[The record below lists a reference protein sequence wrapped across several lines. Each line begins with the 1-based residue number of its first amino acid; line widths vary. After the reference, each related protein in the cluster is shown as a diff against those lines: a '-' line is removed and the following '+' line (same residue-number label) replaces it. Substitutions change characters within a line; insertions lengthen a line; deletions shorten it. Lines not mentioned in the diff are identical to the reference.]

1 MIKVKYSVKDLASIL
16 GITTSAIHFLEKENL
31 IKADKEENGWRYYKV
46 VDVFRLLSYTKYK
59 NMEIPV
65 KEIVKQF
72 SGEENNYLETKEK
85 IELYKKRAEEK
96 SRYYSRLADAMEENL
111 ESIRLIEELLDKYE
125 FIKSPDILML
135 YDNECGWIS
144 RDRQA
149 QKMVQQCVK
158 AMPVVHL
165 GVIRHKASEK
175 CNFGYMVFNHNIE
188 TFDIPAD
195 LHVKRLKACSCL
207 HTIQVADD
215 ELTEN
220 PEVTFKKAEAY
231 AKSRG
236 FEIAGDMVGK
246 IILAEV
252 EKPAKLHTYIEIW
265 IPIK

>member
-1 MIKVKYSVKDLASIL
+1 MKYSVKDLASIL

-72 SGEENNYLETKEK
+72 SGEENDYLEIQEK
-85 IELYKKRAEEK
+85 IELYKTRAEEK
-96 SRYYSRLADAMEENL
+96 SRYYSKLAEAMEENL
-111 ESIRLIEELLDKYE
+111 TSIRLIDELLDKYE
-125 FIKSPDILML
+125 FVKSPDILMV
-135 YDNECGWIS
+135 YDDECGWIS

-158 AMPVVHL
+158 AMPTVQL
-165 GVIRHKASEK
+165 GVIRHKESEK
-175 CNFGYMVFNHNIE
+175 SNFGYMVFNRNIE
-188 TFDIPAD
+188 TFDIPAG
-195 LHVKRLKACSCL
+195 LHGKKRKSCSCL
-207 HTIQVADD
+207 HTIQIIGD

-220 PEVTFKKAEAY
+220 PAVTFKKAEAY

-246 IILAEV
+246 ILLAEV
-252 EKPAKLHTYIEIW
+252 EKPAKLHNYIEIW
-265 IPIK
+265 IPIR